1 MILTQN
7 TMLLRFLKGSNR
19 WFAATILFGL
29 LRTLCSMVNPRI
41 IQYTV
46 DTVLGGRETI
56 LPGWLAE
63 RLEGLG
69 GNDYLRGHLWLIAVA
84 VILLAVFG
92 AVFRYALHVCNTCGG
107 ESFVRS
113 MRDQTFSHIQR
124 LPFSWHMEHQT
135 GDIIQRCTVDIE
147 TVKNFLSDQLSQ
159 LLNAVITL
167 TAAMFF
173 MFRVNV
179 FLSVA
184 ILLTQPILLAYSAYF
199 RGKIADQFQQCDEN
213 EGEMSTI
220 VQENLTG
227 VRVVRA
233 FGRETYEQARFE
245 VQNKKVTDAW
255 IRLGVYLAGFWES
268 NGLLTGVQNLFVLTA
283 GVVLVVRGEM
293 TLGALLAMISYNS
306 LAGHPIRQLG
316 RIISEM
322 SKAGVSITRLYDIMS
337 AQPEEDKPD
346 ALTPPMDG
354 DIVFDHVSFSY
365 PSCPQLLKDIT
376 FTVPAGTT
384 LGILGGTG
392 SGKSTL
398 MHLLDRLYDLPQDC
412 GTISVGGVNIADMKQ
427 EWVRSHIGM
436 VLQEPM
442 LFSSTLAENIGMGAA
457 GATLTEIRAAARTAA
472 LDDTVQSFAHGYDTI
487 VGERG
492 VTLSGGQKQRAAIAR
507 MLLQKA
513 PIMVFDD
520 SLSAVDAET
529 DAAIRSALKEEMAG
543 STCIQISHRI
553 STLMHA
559 DQIIVL
565 EHGAIVERGTHEE
578 LLQNGGLY
586 RRIYDLQLQVQTSE
600 EAAE

>member
-1 MILTQN
+1 MTSSQT
-7 TMLLRFLKGSNR
+7 TMLLRFLKGSKR
-19 WFAATILFGL
+19 WYAATILCGL
-29 LRTLCSMVNPRI
+29 LRALCSMLNPRI

-46 DTVLGGRETI
+46 DTVIGGEDTALPAILGTYLNKI
-56 LPGWLAE
+56 
-63 RLEGLG
+63 G
-69 GNDYLRGHLWLIAVA
+69 GNDYLCSHLWLIAAA
-84 VILLAVFG
+84 VMLLAVLG
-92 AVFRYALHVCNTCGG
+92 AVFRYAVHVSNTRGG
-107 ESFVRS
+107 EGFVRS

-124 LPFSWHMEHQT
+124 LPFSWHVSHQT

-159 LLNAVITL
+159 LVNAAITL
-167 TAAMFF
+167 TVAMFF
-173 MFRVNV
+173 MFRVS
-179 FLSVA
+179 FRLSLV

-199 RGKIADQFQQCDEN
+199 GKKIAEQFQECDEN
-213 EGEMSTI
+213 EGDLSTI

-233 FGRETYEQARFE
+233 FGRETYEQSRFQ

-255 IRLGVYLAGFWES
+255 VRLGVYLAGFWES
-268 NGLLTGVQNLFVLTA
+268 NGLLTGAQNLFVLAA
-283 GVVLVVRGEM
+283 GVVMVVHGNM
-293 TLGALLAMISYNS
+293 TIGALLAMISYNS
-306 LAGHPIRQLG
+306 LAGQPIRQLG

-337 AQPEEDKPD
+337 AQPEQDKPD

-354 DIVFDHVSFSY
+354 DIVFDHVSFAY
-365 PSCPQLLKDIT
+365 PNCPPVLKDIT

-398 MHLLDRLYDLPQDC
+398 MHLLDRLYDLPEGC
-412 GTISVGGVNIADMKQ
+412 GRITIGGVDIADMKQ

-442 LFSSTLAENIGMGAA
+442 LFSDTLSENIAMGAA
-457 GATLTEIRAAARTAA
+457 GATLSDIRAAARIAA
-472 LDDTVQSFAHGYDTI
+472 LDDTVRSFAHGYDTI

-529 DAAIRSALKEEMAG
+529 DASIRASLKSEMAG
-543 STCIQISHRI
+543 STCIQISHRV

-559 DQIIVL
+559 DQILVL
-565 EHGAIVERGTHEE
+565 ENGAISELGTHEE
-578 LLQNGGLY
+578 LLERGGLY
-586 RRIYDLQLQVQTSE
+586 RKIYDLQLSIQTSE
-600 EAAE
+600 EAAQ